1 MNQKHRVLYVEM
13 AHGMGGSVISLYQLV
28 RGLDRSRYEP
38 IVLFY
43 WDNAYVERFRN
54 LGIETIVWG
63 GKRRADNGAT
73 PLAAPLHAPRR
84 LSRWQARWPLVSKLY
99 HSVGL
104 YARTLLETMPLAWR
118 LRRLIRDRRI
128 DLVHANDLVG
138 CNREVII
145 AARLAGKPC
154 LCHIRAFEEYTSI
167 DRFLIRFVDRFVF
180 ISQAIAA
187 SCTAQGADPA
197 RGVVIYNALDAA
209 EFRQL
214 YDDGSA
220 RHALGLGP
228 DDLVVGIIGRL
239 VRWKGQDIFL
249 RAMAQVAGVVPQLH
263 CLIIGDAASDS
274 EGQAFRRELDALTQ
288 TLGLADK
295 VHFLGWR
302 SDVPQLLSVMDILV
316 HASLEPEP
324 FGRVLIE
331 GMAAGKPVVAAAAGA
346 CPEIIDDGVSGLLVP
361 PGDADALAD
370 AVRSLLQNPDRMR
383 AMGMVARRQVEL
395 RFSIAEHVRQVERL
409 YRALAPSVS

>member
-1 MNQKHRVLYVEM
+1 
-13 AHGMGGSVISLYQLV
+13 
-28 RGLDRSRYEP
+28 
-38 IVLFY
+38 
-43 WDNAYVERFRN
+43 
-54 LGIETIVWG
+54 
-63 GKRRADNGAT
+63 
-73 PLAAPLHAPRR
+73 
-84 LSRWQARWPLVSKLY
+84 
-99 HSVGL
+99 VGL